1 MSLVDFATLERP
13 TSPNTYLLAPEGI
26 CRKATP
32 DCSSPLW
39 AISAPELHRAVKE
52 LIDSQGLWAIRD
64 ASEEPLQLSFVARTA
79 LLRFKDDVDV
89 RVVPSADGAGS
100 QLAIYSRSRL
110 GYSDLGANAKRV
122 NKILEMLPEPKKP
135 G

>member
-1 MSLVDFATLERP
+1 MSLVDFTTLKRP
-13 TSPNTYLLAPEGI
+13 TSPNTYLLAPEGL
-26 CRKATP
+26 CQNATP
-32 DCSSPLW
+32 DSSSPLW
-39 AISAPELHRAVKE
+39 SISALELHRAVKE
-52 LIDSQGLWAIRD
+52 LIDSHGLWAISD
-64 ASEEPLQLSFVARTA
+64 TSKEPLQFAFVARTA

-89 RVVPSADGAGS
+89 RVISSADGAGC

-122 NKILEMLPEPKKP
+122 NKILEMLPEPKKL

>member
-13 TSPNTYLLAPEGI
+13 TSPNTYLLAPEGL

-32 DCSSPLW
+32 DKTSPVW
-39 AISAPELHRAVKE
+39 AMSARELYRAVKE
-52 LIDSQGLWAIRD
+52 LIDGQGLWAKSD
-64 ASEEPLQLSFVARTA
+64 ESENPLQLSFVARTA

-89 RVVPSADGAGS
+89 RVVPSADEAES

-122 NKILEMLPEPKKP
+122 NKILEMLPEPKKL